1 MVRCGEEGWGKRE
14 EVLFMVCVLLLL
26 VQVLLIVGGACG
38 VNRHSATIVCYM
50 VRRFFVI
57 FVIFEKLRRL
67 FVIFLNTKKNYEKST
82 NTVL

>member
-57 FVIFEKLRRL
+57 FFVIFEKLRRL
-67 FVIFLNTKKNYEKST
+67 FVFF
-82 NTVL
+82 